1 MKASVRA
8 ALQDARRCLDE
19 MYGDRLAHVVL
30 YGSQAR
36 DDARED
42 SDVDVLVIL
51 RDDFDVFA
59 EIKRLTRLQ
68 LDLLERYGEDLSFQ
82 PFTEAEY
89 RRRQSPLMINVRAES
104 IEL

>member
-1 MKASVRA
+1 MNASIRP
-8 ALQDARRCLDE
+8 ALEEARRRLEE
-19 MYGDRLAHVVL
+19 MYGDRLVRVVL

-36 DDARED
+36 GDAHDE

-59 EIKRLTRLQ
+59 EIKWLTRLQ
-68 LDLLERYGEDLSFQ
+68 LDLLEHYGEDFSFQ

-89 RRRQSPLMINVRAES
+89 RQRQSPLMINVRAEG

>member
-1 MKASVRA
+1 
-8 ALQDARRCLDE
+8 
-19 MYGDRLAHVVL
+19 
-30 YGSQAR
+30 
-36 DDARED
+36 
-42 SDVDVLVIL
+42 VDVLVIL
-51 RDDFDVFA
+51 KDDVDVFA

-89 RRRQSPLMINVRAES
+89 RQRQSPLMINVRAEG

>member
-1 MKASVRA
+1 MNASVRL
-8 ALQDARRCLDE
+8 ALEEARRRLEE
-19 MYGDRLAHVVL
+19 MYGDRLVRMVL

-51 RDDFDVFA
+51 RDDFDVFV
-59 EIKRLTRLQ
+59 ELKRLVDIK
-68 LDLLERYGEDLSFQ
+68 LDLLEQYDVYMSFQ
-82 PFTEAEY
+82 PFTEADY
-89 RRRQSPLMINVRAES
+89 RQRQSPLMINVRAEG